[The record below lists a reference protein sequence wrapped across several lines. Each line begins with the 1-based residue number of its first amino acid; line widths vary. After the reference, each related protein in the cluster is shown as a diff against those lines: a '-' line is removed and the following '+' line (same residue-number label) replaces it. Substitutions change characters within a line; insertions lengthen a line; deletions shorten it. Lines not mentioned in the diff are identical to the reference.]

1 MRKKAL
7 NILSIYVDVNNTP
20 EDCDKY
26 LLTKVPEAVFS
37 WFLASRERQNSK
49 KMVYTTNMGK
59 CRLLNF

>member
-37 WFLASRERQNSK
+37 
-49 KMVYTTNMGK
+49 
-59 CRLLNF
+59 